1 LLGYVTLLRYPGTA
15 RANTAIDGLLQPP
28 IDLAS
33 WADASRY
40 PLAGRHAFPLYFFHY
55 PVLQFFDAVSP
66 TRINLPL
73 RIALLVFLVCAAVAV
88 VSAL

>member
-1 LLGYVTLLRYPGTA
+1 LLGYVTLLRYHGTA
-15 RANTAIDGLLQPP
+15 STNTAIDGLLQPP
-28 IDLAS
+28 IDLAY
-33 WADASRY
+33 WATFS
-40 PLAGRHAFPLYFFHY
+40 LYFFHY
-55 PVLQFFDAVSP
+55 PLLQFFDAVSP